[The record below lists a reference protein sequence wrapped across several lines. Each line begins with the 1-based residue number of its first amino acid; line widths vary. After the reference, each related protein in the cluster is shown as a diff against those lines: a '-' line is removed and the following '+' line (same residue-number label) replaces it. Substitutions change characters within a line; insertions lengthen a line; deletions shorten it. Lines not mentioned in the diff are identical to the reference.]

1 MDGFLRMLRGMGPAR
16 LGLMG
21 AAMVGMLAFFLFLT
35 TRMNTGQM
43 AVLYT
48 DLPPGEAGQI
58 VTKLESMQ
66 IPVSVSPDG
75 GQIRVPSEQ
84 VGKLR
89 MTLASE
95 GLPSGGKIGNE
106 LFDKQS
112 MLGVTDFQQR
122 ITQLRALEGEL
133 SRSIETLSPVK
144 AARVHVVLPAREL
157 FAREA
162 QTATASVILTLKP
175 GQTLGKEQVGAVQ
188 HLVASAV
195 PQLKPSSIAIIDQ
208 NGDLLAK
215 ARDASN
221 TTGAANDEADERKQ
235 STEMQ
240 LQQKIEDQLGRI
252 VGYGKVKANV
262 TAELDFNRISK
273 TSEEYDPE
281 KQVVLSTQTSEE
293 KSNEST
299 GSNSS
304 STASV
309 ANNLPGA
316 QKAAGGDTN
325 NSNNNKTEET
335 TNYSN
340 TKTVTN
346 TVQEVGQIKRLAVAV
361 VVDGTYVKKPK
372 AAEADAKPDAKA
384 DAKKDAVPV
393 MEDVYQPR
401 SAEELGKL
409 QDIVKAAMAFDEK
422 RGDQVKVENMQFAK
436 PEAIPEE
443 APLPLGMTRSELM
456 GLVET
461 GIIGLVAVLFILL
474 VVRPLVTKVMA
485 DTPAGMGSG
494 LGLAVAGSG
503 NGLLTD
509 QSSGMALLSGGGNNS
524 SDFMLEGS
532 NSTDQEIERMINLEQ
547 VEGRVRAS
555 SLKKV
560 SEIIDKNPE
569 QAVAILRNW
578 MYQDAG

>member
-1 MDGFLRMLRGMGPAR
+1 MGGLLQMLRNLGPAR

-43 AVLYT
+43 ALLYS
-48 DLPPGEAGQI
+48 DLAPGDAGQI

-66 IPVSVSPDG
+66 IPVTVSPDG
-75 GQIRVPSEQ
+75 GQIRVPVDQ

-95 GLPSGGKIGNE
+95 GLPNGGKIGNE

-112 MLGVTDFQQR
+112 MLGVTDFQQKV
-122 ITQLRALEGEL
+122 TQLRALEGEL
-133 SRSIETLSPVK
+133 ARSIETLAPVK
-144 AARVHVVLPAREL
+144 AARIHVVMPQREL

-162 QTATASVILTLKP
+162 QQATASVVITLKP
-175 GQTLGKEQVGAVQ
+175 GQSLDKGQVGAVQ

-195 PQLKPSSIAIIDQ
+195 PQLKPQSIAIIDQ

-215 ARDASN
+215 SRDGQDA
-221 TTGAANDEADERKQ
+221 TGSANDEAEERRMALE
-235 STEMQ
+235 TQ
-240 LQQKIEDQLGRI
+240 LQSKIEEQVARI

-262 TAELDFNRISK
+262 TIEMDFNRITK
-273 TSEEYDPE
+273 TAEEYDPD

-293 KSNEST
+293 KSAENGG
-299 GSNSS
+299 GSGS
-304 STASV
+304 AVSV
-309 ANNLPGA
+309 ANNIPGG
-316 QKAAGGDTN
+316 QSQAGGGGT
-325 NSNNNKTEET
+325 NSNNNRTEET

-340 TKTVTN
+340 SKIVTN
-346 TVQEVGQIKRLAVAV
+346 TVQEIGQIKKLAVAV
-361 VVDGTYVKKPK
+361 VVDGTYVKQPK
-372 AAEADAKPDAKA
+372 KPDPNAPA
-384 DAKKDAVPV
+384 DAKKDPKAPPE

-401 SAEELGKL
+401 NADELKKL
-409 QDIVKAAMAFDEK
+409 QDIVKTAIGFDES
-422 RGDQVKVENMQFAK
+422 RGDQVKVENLQFAK
-436 PEAIPEE
+436 PETAPEE
-443 APLPLGMTRSELM
+443 KPLPLGMTRDELM

-461 GIIGLVAVLFILL
+461 GVIGLVALLFILL
-474 VVRPLVTKVMA
+474 VVRPLVTRVLA
-485 DTPAGMGSG
+485 ETPSAAPSGGMGLGIPG
-494 LGLAVAGSG
+494 LDMIPDQSAGRG
-503 NGLLTD
+503 GQALLT
-509 QSSGMALLSGGGNNS
+509 AGGGS
-524 SDFMLEGS
+524 MDMLEGTAS
-532 NSTDQEIERMINLEQ
+532 NTDQEIERMINLEQ

>member
-1 MDGFLRMLRGMGPAR
+1 MGGLLQMLRGMGPAR

-48 DLPPGEAGQI
+48 DLPPGDAGAI
-58 VTKLESMQ
+58 VTKLEGMQ

-75 GQIRVPSEQ
+75 GQIRVPAEQ

-106 LFDKQS
+106 LFDKQN

-122 ITQLRALEGEL
+122 VTQLRALEGEL

-162 QTATASVILTLKP
+162 QTATASVILSLKP
-175 GQTLGKEQVGAVQ
+175 GQTLSREQVGAVQ

-195 PQLKPSSIAIIDQ
+195 PQLKPTSIAIIDQ

-221 TTGAANDEADERKQ
+221 TTGAANDDAEERKQ
-235 STEMQ
+235 SMEMQ

-293 KSNEST
+293 KATESN
-299 GSNSS
+299 GSS
-304 STASV
+304 SNTTASV
-309 ANNLPGA
+309 ANNLPNA
-316 QKAAGGDTN
+316 QKSAGGGDSS
-325 NSNNNKTEET
+325 NSSNNKTEET

-361 VVDGTYVKKPK
+361 VVDGTYVKQPK
-372 AAEADAKPDAKA
+372 AADPNAK
-384 DAKKDAVPV
+384 DAKKDAPPV

-401 SAEELGKL
+401 SAEELSKL
-409 QDIVKAAMAFDEK
+409 QDIVKAAMAFDDK

-436 PEAIPEE
+436 PEEIPAE
-443 APLPLGMTRSELM
+443 APLPLGMTRDELM

-461 GIIGLVAVLFILL
+461 GVIGLVAVLFILL
-474 VVRPLVTKVMA
+474 VVRPLVTKVLA
-485 DTPAGMGSG
+485 DAPAGMGSS
-494 LGLAVAGSG
+494 LGLAVAGNS
-503 NGLLTD
+503 NSLLTD
-509 QSSGMALLSGGGNNS
+509 QSNGMPMLGNSGGNS
-524 SDFMLEGS
+524 EYMLEGGGAT
-532 NSTDQEIERMINLEQ
+532 TDQEIERMINLEQ